1 MKVQT
6 CAQILDR
13 HTFPKA
19 FLDECA
25 NIPASLEL
33 PREMF
38 AECQSYIAI
47 HVRKL
52 QGVMPMFYA
61 GWILICNNVRLN
73 AVLAPAC
80 CCDIALKFIKQI
92 RTSKE
97 L

>member
-25 NIPASLEL
+25 NIPAPLEL
-33 PREMF
+33 SREMF

-61 GWILICNNVRLN
+61 GCSVLSRN
-73 AVLAPAC
+73 AL
-80 CCDIALKFIKQI
+80 
-92 RTSKE
+92 R
-97 L
+97 